1 MIQVEE
7 KINIDSLIEG
17 DYNTFEVVVN
27 TFKDKVINVCF
38 SYVNNL
44 ADAED
49 IAQEVFIEL
58 YKSISNFKKQ
68 SSLSTWIYRIA
79 SNKSIDFLRN
89 KKRIKRGS
97 GKIDYL
103 EDQNNNFDWR
113 TNYYSTDD
121 LLVHQQRKEL
131 LHQAIEKL
139 ATRQKEA
146 FVLTQIEGVDQKTA
160 AEILETSIKSI
171 ESLVNR
177 AKKKLRKILEKR
189 ISEYF

>member
-17 DYNTFEVVVN
+17 NYGTFEYVVN
-27 TFKDKVINVCF
+27 IFKDKVINICY

-44 ADAED
+44 TDAED

-103 EDQNNNFDWR
+103 EDQNNTDW
-113 TNYYSTDD
+113 NSNSDNAD
-121 LLVHQQRKEL
+121 ELLIRQQRREL
-131 LHQAIEKL
+131 LYQAIEKL
-139 ATRQKEA
+139 ASRQKEA
-146 FVLTQIEGVDQKTA
+146 FVLTQIEGLDQKTT
-160 AEILETSIKSI
+160 AEILDTSVKSV
-171 ESLVNR
+171 ESLVIR
-177 AKKKLRKILEKR
+177 AKNKLRKILEKK

>member
-17 DYNTFEVVVN
+17 NYTTFELVVN
-27 TFKDKVINVCF
+27 AFKDRVINICY
-38 SYVNNL
+38 SYVYNIN
-44 ADAED
+44 DAED

-58 YKSISNFKKQ
+58 YKSISSFKKQ

-89 KKRIKRGS
+89 KKRVKRGN
-97 GKIDYL
+97 GKVDYL
-103 EDQNNNFDWR
+103 EDNNNNLNWS
-113 TNYYSTDD
+113 TNSQNADD
-121 LLVHQQRKEL
+121 LLIQQQRKEL
-131 LHQAIEKL
+131 LYEAIEKL
-139 ATRQKEA
+139 SSRQKEA
-146 FVLTQIEGVDQKTA
+146 FVLTQIEGLDQKTTA
-160 AEILETSIKSI
+160 DILETSVKSV

-189 ISEYF
+189 IAEYF